1 MVLLMKHPDS
11 PIHTARTPKTQH
23 VIQTALAYQ
32 STVLQLVGRL
42 ISEEEPPEVVHAIRT
57 HIRRLQALLELYGNA
72 DNARVMERN
81 VRRLSKLRALQV
93 FRQYLI
99 TIDACRSDLALV
111 DARIH
116 KQVRKLRQAE
126 AYEKIAQAVRDY
138 AIPSATES
146 DLFLPERLELVR
158 HDHQQ
163 RCRRLIEAARDS
175 PTRKRLH
182 ALRLRL
188 KTIRYQGEWF
198 AQQTVPNQA
207 FLKQLIR
214 LQGLLGAYEELAD
227 FRRWGKR
234 LSTIVQDQIK
244 KDWKKSRKRARAAS
258 GDLSWLRRALGTRD
272 LWVPSMLS

>member
-1 MVLLMKHPDS
+1 MKHPDS
-11 PIHTARTPKTQH
+11 PIHTARTAKTQH
-23 VIQTALAYQ
+23 LIRTALAYQ

-57 HIRRLQALLELYGNA
+57 HIRRLQALLELYGDA
-72 DNARVMERN
+72 DNARLMARK

-99 TIDACRSDLALV
+99 TIDACPSDLALV

-116 KQVRKLRQAE
+116 KQVQKLRQAA

-146 DLFLPERLELVR
+146 DLFLLERLESVR

-188 KTIRYQGEWF
+188 KTIRYQREWF
-198 AQQTVPNQA
+198 AQQTVPNRA

-214 LQGLLGAYEELAD
+214 LQGLLGTYEELAD

-234 LSTIVQDQIK
+234 LSATVQKQIRK
-244 KDWKKSRKRARAAS
+244 EWKKSRKRARAAS
-258 GDLSWLRRALGTRD
+258 GDLSWLRRALTTKD
-272 LWVPSMLS
+272 LWVPSILS

>member
-1 MVLLMKHPDS
+1 MKHPDS
-11 PIHTARTPKTQH
+11 PIHTARTAKTQH
-23 VIQTALAYQ
+23 LIQTALAYQ

-57 HIRRLQALLELYGNA
+57 HIRRLQALLELYGDA
-72 DNARVMERN
+72 DNARLMARK

-99 TIDACRSDLALV
+99 TIDACPSDLALV

-116 KQVRKLRQAE
+116 KQVQKLRQAA

-146 DLFLPERLELVR
+146 DLFLLERLESVR

-188 KTIRYQGEWF
+188 KTIRYQREWF
-198 AQQTVPNQA
+198 AQQTDRIGRFSNNSFA
-207 FLKQLIR
+207 CRGCWEHTKSLIS
-214 LQGLLGAYEELAD
+214 
-227 FRRWGKR
+227 RWGKR
-234 LSTIVQDQIK
+234 LSATVQKQIRK
-244 KDWKKSRKRARAAS
+244 EWKKSRKRARAAS
-258 GDLSWLRRALGTRD
+258 GDLSWLRRALTTKD
-272 LWVPSMLS
+272 LWVPSILS